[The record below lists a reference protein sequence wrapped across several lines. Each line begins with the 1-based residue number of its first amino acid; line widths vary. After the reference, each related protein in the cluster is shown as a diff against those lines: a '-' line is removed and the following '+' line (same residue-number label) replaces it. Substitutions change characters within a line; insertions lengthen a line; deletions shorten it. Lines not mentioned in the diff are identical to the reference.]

1 MDFNYILAVPWQTK
15 LLLSSLETRLIGKIF
30 HEWFFFFSSVFK
42 AFRLFCVLKILTL
55 VNYNAYMQIYLS
67 RILIRLQSEAL

>member
-1 MDFNYILAVPWQTK
+1 MDFNYILVVPWQTK

-30 HEWFFFFSSVFK
+30 HECFFFSSVFK